1 MGPHRER
8 VKAAFRVCSRDRF
21 MPPDFQHRDEVFID
35 HPIRLEAYDFNV
47 SAPHMHVTCLET
59 LDLKPG
65 DR

>member
-1 MGPHRER
+1 
-8 VKAAFRVCSRDRF
+8 